1 VAEVLILSADL
12 MFGSRLLA
20 SLKAA
25 GHEVDLVGDEDRL
38 RSRLSDARAGDPKV
52 LIADLTD
59 DRLDGASTLESLRG
73 ENLTGSLRTL
83 AFFSHVE
90 ADVRERAQQAG
101 FDLVVARSRIARD
114 AATLVT
120 GLTTR

>member
-1 VAEVLILSADL
+1 

-20 SLKAA
+20 SLKTA
-25 GHEVDLVGDEDRL
+25 GHSADLLADEAKLRTRLNDAETGD
-38 RSRLSDARAGDPKV
+38 GKV

-59 DRLDGASTLESLRG
+59 DRLDGASTLESLRDEG
-73 ENLTGSLRTL
+73 LTGSLHTL

-101 FDLVVARSRIARD
+101 FDMVVPRSRMAREAAAVVAS
-114 AATLVT
+114 L
-120 GLTTR
+120 LS